1 VSELA
6 LSIPR
11 EFVEAIADAV
21 ILQLRPQLGVRGDA
35 KDWQLWNIE
44 ETAAR
49 LGRSQRTV
57 RKWAKDGRLTH
68 VRLDGGALA
77 FDPEDVQNFA
87 RARRIGADVVKVE
100 LLRQRACSSQRPDSK
115 TRVDAT

>member
-1 VSELA
+1 MSELA

-11 EFVEAIADAV
+11 ELIEAVADAV
-21 ILQLRPQLGVRGDA
+21 VVQLRPQVEDRDGA
-35 KDWQLWNIE
+35 KEWRLWNIE

-87 RARRIGADVVKVE
+87 RARRIGAGVDESK
-100 LLRQRACSSQRPDSK
+100 LPGHGACGPQRPASSGP
-115 TRVDAT
+115 